1 MILLDTHVLLWV
13 VTGGRPVG
21 RRATTAINRADRVLA
36 SAISYVELAV
46 KGPRRNLQVPA
57 DLSRL
62 VHEQGIRPLAFTE
75 QHASG
80 LAMVPALEGHDAFDR
95 MLLAQAQVEGCS
107 FATADTVLLEL
118 DLPWVL
124 DATA

>member
-13 VTGGRPVG
+13 VTGARRVG
-21 RRATTAINRADRVLA
+21 RRATAAIDRADSVLA
-36 SAISYVELAV
+36 SPISYAELAV

-57 DLSRL
+57 DLPSL
-62 VHEQGIRPLAFTE
+62 VHDQGIRPLAFTE
-75 QHASG
+75 QHASA
-80 LAMVPALEGHDAFDR
+80 LALVPVLEGHDPFDR

-107 FATADTVLLEL
+107 FATADAVLLDL
-118 DLPWVL
+118 DLPWVF